1 MLEGGVMTGQQYPC
15 QPKEQQHSLRRKSH
29 PENSLAFQ
37 KVLWKEA
44 GGFAEP
50 SLQWWLITSFRS
62 HLASLGST
70 SL

>member
-1 MLEGGVMTGQQYPC
+1 MLEGGAMTGQQYPC
-15 QPKEQQHSLRRKSH
+15 QPKEQQDSLRRKSH

-50 SLQWWLITSFRS
+50 CLITAFRS